1 MKRMAWLGLGVA
13 MAILIA
19 SPAMAA
25 DKEKAAT
32 TEKASSEKASSGLHG
47 EYAMMASVCKLT
59 DEQVA
64 TLKTKLK
71 AREDAVAALG
81 KTGEKAA
88 ASEAEHQKI
97 TDKFMAEILAILT
110 PEQRIAWEAFALSR
124 SLAAHFRKAN
134 LTTEQET
141 KIHALCADPAKDLA
155 ASKGDMTE
163 LRKARAEAATKLGK
177 TIEDTLL
184 TADQKAAMA
193 KKGEAKPSG
202 EKKAEGAAK
211 PAAK

>member
-110 PEQRIAWEAFALSR
+110 PEQR
-124 SLAAHFRKAN
+124 
-134 LTTEQET
+134 
-141 KIHALCADPAKDLA
+141 DPAKDLA